1 MSNKK
6 KPVCIFNRIFLYFLV
21 TTIKQIQELS
31 HTYTCIYSPPLL
43 LTQNYHNTV
52 NQPGSSGGK
61 GSACS
66 AGEPGSIPGSGR
78 LLGKGWGYPLLYSWV
93 SLVAQLVKDLP
104 SMWETWVQSLGWK
117 DPLEEGMATHSSI
130 LAWRIPMDGGAW

>member
-6 KPVCIFNRIFLYFLV
+6 KPVCIFNRNFFYFLV

-52 NQPGSSGGK
+52 NQPGSSAGK

-117 DPLEEGMATHSSI
+117 DPLEESMATHSSI